1 MTDPDPMPDP
11 ATDPTPGPDPIA
23 PAPAPASPPQRLP
36 RKGDVLVLCP
46 DALDDDGA
54 AVTQLVVPIG
64 PELHRL
70 KVVTPGA
77 FPGDT
82 VEVRVS
88 GRFRGTLD
96 ARVTALLAP
105 SPDRIRPVC
114 HHADATHHRPCG
126 GCPLQA
132 LAYPAQLVHKVA
144 RIRRHLENHGL
155 HLDVLPPIPAVL
167 TFHHRH
173 KMELSFANEFAGS
186 PAGALE
192 GPTGPSRKRLVLG
205 LHPSGYRWEALDL
218 TECPVLSA
226 PTSAFIPVAAA
237 IARDLGLAAHDV
249 RTNSGW
255 LETLTF
261 RDAKRTSDRLIE
273 LTTNNAECVETAA
286 GPLPAAVVAR
296 TLGER
301 LLAAHPSPADAG
313 FVWTRRDAARGRPTT
328 LVTALT
334 LGRAT
339 LRELLHL
346 PGGKSLE
353 FLVHPRAFFQPHPL
367 QAERLVAEVIQRVM
381 PPAPG
386 APGTAPR
393 RPIRVADL
401 YAGTGL
407 LGLAVAPF
415 VDAVVGVELVPE
427 AVAAARATAH
437 ANDLTHTNYLAGDVG
452 TVLADPAH
460 AALFADLHAVI
471 LDPPRAGLAQGA
483 FDAVHRLAPRKVV
496 YVSCHPASLAH
507 DLAAFAKVGYR
518 PSGSLQ
524 PVDMF
529 PHTPHIE
536 CVVALDRMEAP

>member
-1 MTDPDPMPDP
+1 MT
-11 ATDPTPGPDPIA
+11 
-23 PAPAPASPPQRLP
+23 ASSPQRLP

-54 AVTQLVVPIG
+54 AITHLEVPIG
-64 PELHRL
+64 AELHRL

-77 FPGDT
+77 LPGDT
-82 VEVRVS
+82 IEARVT

-105 SPDRIRPVC
+105 SPDRIRPAC

-155 HLDVLPPIPAVL
+155 HLDVLAPIPAVL

-173 KMELSFANEFAGS
+173 KMELSFANEG
-186 PAGALE
+186 
-192 GPTGPSRKRLVLG
+192 RLVLG

-226 PTSAFIPVAAA
+226 ATSAFIPLAAA

-249 RTNSGW
+249 RTNAGW

-261 RDAKRTSDRLIE
+261 RDAKRTRDRLLE
-273 LTTNNAECVETAA
+273 LTTNNAEVVATAA
-286 GPLPAAVVAR
+286 GPLPAAEVAR

-301 LLAAHPSPADAG
+301 LLAAHPSPADTG
-313 FVWTRRDAARGRPTT
+313 FVWTRRDATRGRPTT

-334 LGRAT
+334 LGRPA
-339 LRELLHL
+339 LREILRL
-346 PGGKSLE
+346 PDGKTLE

-367 QAERLVAEVIQRVM
+367 QAERLVAEVIQRVV
-381 PPAPG
+381 PPSQE
-386 APGTAPR
+386 APR
-393 RPIRVADL
+393 RPIRIADL

-415 VDAVVGVELVPE
+415 VASVVGIELVPE
-427 AVAAARATAH
+427 AAAAARATAH
-437 ANDLTHTNYLAGDVG
+437 ANNLTHTNYLAGDVG

-460 AALFADLHAVI
+460 AALFADLDAVI
-471 LDPPRAGLAQGA
+471 LDPPRAGLAQAA
-483 FDAVHRLAPRKVV
+483 FDAVARLAPRRVV

-507 DLAAFAKVGYR
+507 DLAAFAKVGYS
-518 PSGSLQ
+518 PSGPLQ

-536 CVVALDRMEAP
+536 CVIALDRSEAL

>member
-1 MTDPDPMPDP
+1 MT
-11 ATDPTPGPDPIA
+11 
-23 PAPAPASPPQRLP
+23 ASPPQRLP
-36 RKGDVLVLCP
+36 RKGDVLVLQP

-54 AVTQLVVPIG
+54 AVTQLVIPIG
-64 PELHRL
+64 PDLHRL

-77 FPGDT
+77 LPGDT

-105 SPDRIRPVC
+105 SPDRIRPTC
-114 HHADATHHRPCG
+114 HHADPTHHRPCG

-173 KMELSFANEFAGS
+173 KMELSFANE
-186 PAGALE
+186 
-192 GPTGPSRKRLVLG
+192 GPSRTQLVLG

-255 LETLTF
+255 LETLTL

-273 LTTNNAECVETAA
+273 LTTNNAEIVETAD
-286 GPLPAAVVAR
+286 GPLPAAEVAR

-301 LLAAHPSPADAG
+301 LLAAHPSPADTG

-334 LGRAT
+334 LGRPA
-339 LRELLHL
+339 LREVLHL

-367 QAERLVAEVIQRVM
+367 QAERLVAEVIRRVVATV
-381 PPAPG
+381 PD
-386 APGTAPR
+386 APGTSDTAPH
-393 RPIRVADL
+393 RPIRIADL
-401 YAGTGL
+401 YSGTGL
-407 LGLAVAPF
+407 LGLAIAPF

-427 AVAAARATAH
+427 AVAAARATAQ

-460 AALFADLHAVI
+460 AALFADLDAVI

-483 FDAVHRLAPRKVV
+483 FDAVARLAPRRVV

-518 PSGSLQ
+518 PNGPLQ